1 MISRIIDSSK
11 CDYCKRLTA
20 LQGARYKHCFM
31 VKYLSPTE
39 AENIF
44 ILHDTSEYHTH
55 AGQVLTDPVIN
66 FVQLPS
72 GDVGYK
78 ISNTEEINISLC
90 SNPLYLAAQKEES

>member
-1 MISRIIDSSK
+1 M
-11 CDYCKRLTA
+11 A
-20 LQGARYKHCFM
+20 
-31 VKYLSPTE
+31 KYLSPTE
-39 AENIF
+39 AGNIF

-78 ISNTEEINISLC
+78 ISSTEEISISLR
-90 SNPLYLAAQKEES
+90 SNPLYLAAQKQES

>member
-1 MISRIIDSSK
+1 M
-11 CDYCKRLTA
+11 A
-20 LQGARYKHCFM
+20 
-31 VKYLSPTE
+31 KYLSPTE

-44 ILHDTSEYHTH
+44 ILHDTSDYHTH

-90 SNPLYLAAQKEES
+90 SNPLYLAAQKKNPSHRERERERENERERERMRERE

>member
-20 LQGARYKHCFM
+20 LQGAGYKHCFM
-31 VKYLSPTE
+31 AKYLSPTE

-55 AGQVLTDPVIN
+55 ASQVLTDPVIN

-78 ISNTEEINISLC
+78 ISSTEEINISLR
-90 SNPLYLAAQKEES
+90 SNPLYITSQKE